1 MANVNDNVNQ
11 LYLNLKNTTTQTSF
25 LILLSQKHGTILR
38 LFWYV
43 EFLPYGILKV
53 NDIFTLGET
62 KESELQKFTDLTPV
76 IHQIKIPLLSLKMT
90 SSMFCI
96 ESAHDPQVT
105 LYFALTIVMY
115 STFWAS
121 PQNQAG
127 SYLLF
132 KWTAKGKEDSSQ
144 AVLLIASSIH

>member
-1 MANVNDNVNQ
+1 
-11 LYLNLKNTTTQTSF
+11 
-25 LILLSQKHGTILR
+25 
-38 LFWYV
+38 
-43 EFLPYGILKV
+43 
-53 NDIFTLGET
+53 
-62 KESELQKFTDLTPV
+62 
-76 IHQIKIPLLSLKMT
+76 
-90 SSMFCI
+90 MFCI

-121 PQNQAG
+121 PQNQAA